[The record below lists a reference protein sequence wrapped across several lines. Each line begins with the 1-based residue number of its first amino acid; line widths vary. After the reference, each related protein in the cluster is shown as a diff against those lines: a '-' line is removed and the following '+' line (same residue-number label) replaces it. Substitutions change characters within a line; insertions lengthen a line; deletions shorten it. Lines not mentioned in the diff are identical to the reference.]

1 MPTKMP
7 DAAERT
13 GVEIAHART
22 LTEWR
27 RVAGSRF
34 VPLRLDAAPD
44 FQGSIRWRY
53 VEDVCISDIV
63 AEAHRVHR
71 SLALI
76 SPDDP
81 KHYKLS
87 MQLEGT
93 GMVTQDGREAV
104 LQPGDLAIYD
114 TSRPYTLEFTD
125 DVRCLVMA
133 FPKDV
138 FEVPASLIR
147 EITAVRLSGAS
158 GVGAVISPFMRHLA
172 ENLDSLSGV
181 TGARILHSTL
191 DLLTALV
198 YAQLEEDRDHWGES
212 RRTEMREIKLFIDT
226 HLAEPRL
233 SATTIARSHFVSVR
247 YLQYLFQE
255 EGLTVSGYI
264 RDRRL
269 EHCRL
274 DLQDRAQESLSIN
287 EIAQRWGFPT
297 ASHFSRVFRAQF
309 GMTPSEFRAQS
320 LVALVG

>member
-1 MPTKMP
+1 VTKVL
-7 DAAERT
+7 DAART
-13 GVEIAHART
+13 GVRVAYARS
-22 LTEWR
+22 LIEWR
-27 RVAGSRF
+27 QVAGSRF
-34 VPLRLDAAPD
+34 VPLKLDAAPD

-63 AEAHRVHR
+63 AEPHSVHR
-71 SLALI
+71 TLSLI

-93 GMVTQDGREAV
+93 GLVAQDGREAV
-104 LQPGDLAIYD
+104 LQAGDLAIYD
-114 TSRPYTLEFTD
+114 TSRPYTLEFAG

-133 FPKDV
+133 FPKEV
-138 FEVPASLIR
+138 FEVPESLIR
-147 EITAVRLSGAS
+147 EITAVRLAGGSGA
-158 GVGAVISPFMRHLA
+158 GAVISPFMRHLA
-172 ENLDSLSGV
+172 ENLDTLTGV
-181 TGARILHSTL
+181 TGARILHSSL

-212 RRTEMREIKLFIDT
+212 RRSEMREIKLFIDT
-226 HLAEPRL
+226 HLGEPRL

-274 DLQDRAQESLSIN
+274 DLQDPAQESLAVG
-287 EIAQRWGFPT
+287 EIGQHWGFPS
-297 ASHFSRVFRAQF
+297 ASHFSKVFRAQF
-309 GMTPSEFRAQS
+309 GMAPREFRAAS
-320 LVALVG
+320 LAALGR